1 MKKIIQYTAIFALI
15 LLTACEQKVE
25 NVDPTWARA
34 IYPNEGATVKI
45 DFFKPDALQT
55 FTWETRANSTYK
67 IYFDTDMHFQNPY
80 VFDVG
85 TKDSLKVTNQEFLNV
100 LREVWPDF
108 TSIKRFFWKVEQN
121 TNGEIFTTWRYFN
134 AILAV
139 ESFVDKRDGEE
150 YEARQFVLN
159 DGSLMTIMAENLRAK
174 KYSDG
179 TPLPLPYKGAYTS
192 DPIYNAKAGGYYSW
206 ATTVRISWDEA
217 KAATLNKENIQ
228 GICPDGWHVP
238 SLAEFDKLRRYLGAE
253 SGGNL
258 VKDPSYWKTTANITN
273 STKLNIIASGYYWHE
288 GVGFITQGLDDGNPF
303 TGFWSSTPYLKGQ
316 QFAWGE
322 AALDDD
328 KNKATLMSM
337 YDDVEGIYLQGYS
350 AIPGVENRCYPIR
363 CIMDEIK

>member
-55 FTWETRANSTYK
+55 FTWEIRPNSTYK
-67 IYFDTDMHFQNPY
+67 IYFDADMHFQNSF

-238 SLAEFDKLRRYLGAE
+238 SLAEFDKLRRYLGTE